1 MSYNLVDSQQ
11 AVRDMVK
18 EFGEDE
24 IAPISK
30 DLDRKPPEFPM
41 DLYKKMAAK
50 GFMAFPVAE
59 QYGGMGRKKIDYAT
73 LIEELSWFDASVSII
88 MAVTNL
94 ASYPIEKF
102 GSEEQKRK
110 YLPKMCSGE
119 WIGAFALTEP
129 DAGSD
134 AGNQQ
139 TSVVEEGDNYILN
152 GEKIFI
158 SSGNVA
164 DVTVVIGKIPR
175 EGEKDLISAFIVE
188 GKPNQ
193 GNGFTSEILK
203 WKMGLRGSTTA
214 RLKLENV
221 KIPKSNMLG
230 EPGKGF
236 RIALT
241 TLDSARTGVASQAVG
256 IAQRAFDESIK
267 YAKTRKQFG
276 APIAKL
282 QAIQWMIADMSTR
295 LEAARLL
302 TYKVA
307 MMEDKGERFSK
318 EAAQAKLFAAEAANF
333 CADKAMQ
340 IHGGYGYIGE
350 FSNIEKLYRDQ
361 RITEIYEGTSEVQR
375 LVIAASYLRG

>member
-1 MSYNLVDSQQ
+1 
-11 AVRDMVK
+11 
-18 EFGEDE
+18 
-24 IAPISK
+24 
-30 DLDRKPPEFPM
+30 
-41 DLYKKMAAK
+41 
-50 GFMAFPVAE
+50 
-59 QYGGMGRKKIDYAT
+59 
-73 LIEELSWFDASVSII
+73 

-102 GSEEQKRK
+102 GTEEQKRK

-119 WIGAFALTEP
+119 WVGAFALTEP

-134 AGNQQ
+134 AGNQL
-139 TSVVEEGDNYILN
+139 TTAVEDGDNYILN

-188 GKPNQ
+188 GKP
-193 GNGFTSEILK
+193 GSNGFTSEILK

-221 KIPKSNMLG
+221 KIPKSNILG

-318 EAAQAKLFAAEAANF
+318 EAAQAKLFAAETANF
-333 CADKAMQ
+333 CANKAMQ

>member
-1 MSYNLVDSQQ
+1 MTYNLVDSQQ
-11 AVRDMVK
+11 QVRDMAK
-18 EFGEDE
+18 EFGEAE
-24 IAPISK
+24 IAPIAK

-50 GFMAFPVAE
+50 GFMAFPVPE
-59 QYGGMGRKKIDYAT
+59 QYGGMGRSKIDYAT
-73 LIEELSWFDASVSII
+73 LIEEISWFDASASII
-88 MAVTNL
+88 MAVSNL
-94 ASYPIEKF
+94 AAYPIEKF
-102 GSEEQKRK
+102 GSEDQKRK

-119 WIGAFALTEP
+119 WMGAFALTEP

-134 AGNQQ
+134 AGNQK
-139 TSVVEEGDNYILN
+139 TTVVEQRDSYVIN

-164 DVTVVIGKIPR
+164 DVIVVIGKIPR

-188 GKPNQ
+188 GKPE
-193 GNGFTSEILK
+193 GLSSEVLK
-203 WKMGLRGSTTA
+203 WKMGLRASTTA

-221 KIPKSNMLG
+221 KIPKSNILG

-241 TLDSARTGVASQAVG
+241 TLDGARTGVASQAVG
-256 IAQRAFDESIK
+256 IAQRAFDESVK

-307 MMEDKGERFSK
+307 MMEDKGERISK
-318 EAAQAKLFAAEAANF
+318 EASQAKLFASEAANF
-333 CADKAMQ
+333 CVDKAMQ

-350 FSNIEKLYRDQ
+350 FSDIEKLYRDQ